1 MNHPYELL
9 ADLLDGTLDEG
20 DLAGVQ
26 AHLEACASCR
36 QDVAD
41 ATVGERAARSLP
53 VEDPPADLHRR
64 VVRAG
69 GGDTSGR
76 GTSGRGTSGRGTP
89 GWYRW
94 AGVTAAAA
102 AVIAIAIALPNV
114 GGGPEEREA
123 GLAGDSTGSAE
134 SAPRSDEVVVSQ
146 EDLNY
151 DAAGLEALARTA
163 RDTPGPMAT
172 NAAGAESAREATDAV
187 RCVTEAFGHQQSGR
201 LTQLIR
207 ARFEGEEAY
216 IAVYLEGPGAG
227 EPPDTVSVFAAS
239 SKDCTVL
246 SFASARI

>member
-26 AHLEACASCR
+26 AHLDACASCR

-41 ATVGERAARSLP
+41 AAKGGLAARALP
-53 VEDPPADLHRR
+53 VEDPPTDLYHR

-69 GGDTSGR
+69 GGRGTPGR
-76 GTSGRGTSGRGTP
+76 GTA

-94 AGVTAAAA
+94 AGVAAAAA
-102 AVIAIAIALPNV
+102 AVVAIAIALPNV
-114 GGGPEEREA
+114 GGGPGEDA
-123 GLAGDSTGSAE
+123 ATLAEGSAGSSE
-134 SAPRSDEVVVSQ
+134 DASRSSEVVVSQ
-146 EDLNY
+146 EDRNY
-151 DAAGLEALARTA
+151 DAQALQDLAGSATA
-163 RDTPGPMAT
+163 SRSPMAT
-172 NAAGAESAREATDAV
+172 ITAGSEAALDATDAV
-187 RCVTEAFGHQQSGR
+187 RCVSQAFESQPSGR
-201 LTQLIR
+201 LTRLIR

-216 IAVYLEGPGAG
+216 IAVYLAGPGAG
-227 EPPDTVSVFAAS
+227 EPPDTAEVWAAS

>member
-26 AHLEACASCR
+26 AHLDACASCR

-41 ATVGERAARSLP
+41 ATRGERAARSLP
-53 VEDPPADLHRR
+53 LEVPPTDLHQR

-69 GGDTSGR
+69 GGR
-76 GTSGRGTSGRGTP
+76 GGTP
-89 GWYRW
+89 TWYRW
-94 AGVTAAAA
+94 AGVAAAA
-102 AVIAIAIALPNV
+102 AVVVAIAIALPNV
-114 GGGPEEREA
+114 GGEPGQDAATLAEDSA
-123 GLAGDSTGSAE
+123 GFAEDASAAGELGI
-134 SAPRSDEVVVSQ
+134 RQ
-146 EDLNY
+146 EDRNY
-151 DAAGLEALARTA
+151 DAAGLEALARSA
-163 RDTPGPMAT
+163 RNTPDPMAAS
-172 NAAGAESAREATDAV
+172 AAGVEAARATDAV
-187 RCVTEAFGHQQSGR
+187 RCVTQAFEGQQSGR

-227 EPPDTVSVFAAS
+227 EPPDTVAVWAAS